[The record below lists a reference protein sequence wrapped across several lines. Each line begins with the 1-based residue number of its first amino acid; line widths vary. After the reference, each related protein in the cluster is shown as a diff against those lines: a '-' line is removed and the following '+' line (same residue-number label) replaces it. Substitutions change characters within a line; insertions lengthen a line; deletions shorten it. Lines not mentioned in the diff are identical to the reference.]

1 MEVLGLER
9 KGRSCLGFL
18 KIEGGDCMEKGLL
31 CNAATHS
38 GRGRVFHNG
47 KVSCHN
53 GKVDLA
59 RGKAPTVLRIMENRD
74 LGRGWYGM
82 VEVWYG
88 MVWEG
93 RRLLLEGPVTGRK
106 KAWLV
111 TMAK

>member
-1 MEVLGLER
+1 M
-9 KGRSCLGFL
+9 GFG
-18 KIEGGDCMEKGLL
+18 KEKGPQ

-38 GRGRVFHNG
+38 GRGRGFHNG

-74 LGRGWYGM
+74 LGVLLGG
-82 VEVWYG
+82 WYG

-93 RRLLLEGPVTGRK
+93 RSMVWKGRSMVWYGRVEGFY
-106 KAWLV
+106 
-111 TMAK
+111 